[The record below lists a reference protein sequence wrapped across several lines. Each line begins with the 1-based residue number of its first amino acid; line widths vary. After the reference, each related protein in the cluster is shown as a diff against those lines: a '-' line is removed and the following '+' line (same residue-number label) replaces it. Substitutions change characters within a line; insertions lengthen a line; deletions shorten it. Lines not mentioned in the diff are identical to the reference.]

1 MSTYYIHSA
10 CFRHQNHT
18 YRVYK
23 WGLFILYKIPQCCL
37 HLAIHRL
44 FVSGISIYFWWVWT
58 IVTYLKAT
66 PNGNQKHIFLKIGH
80 NPHIRTVCEIYK
92 SKHLRFSFYV
102 PFNDPN
108 EHNDIDTDTVYSDV
122 TQISIEV
129 ENNFIP
135 DDFVEIICWTK

>member
-1 MSTYYIHSA
+1 
-10 CFRHQNHT
+10 
-18 YRVYK
+18 
-23 WGLFILYKIPQCCL
+23 
-37 HLAIHRL
+37 
-44 FVSGISIYFWWVWT
+44 VWT

-92 SKHLRFSFYV
+92 LKHLRFSFYV

-108 EHNDIDTDTVYSDV
+108 EHNDIDTDTVYSVV

-129 ENNFIP
+129 ENNFLP
-135 DDFVEIICWTK
+135 NDFVEIIC